1 MNIIRKI
8 DAKKLYKKQY
18 LSIFIG
24 AMVLIISGILAG
36 KNESKQVESPAYRR
50 VVHSRSLLPAA
61 ILRTRERRAIWASV
75 CREK

>member
-1 MNIIRKI
+1 M
-8 DAKKLYKKQY
+8 
-18 LSIFIG
+18 FVG